1 MTRANDNQYLNKSL
15 NPKSITAMAKK
26 MNDYLQTLY
35 DQIGRMAFFMMG
47 AKDVTFDN
55 AKNTLQ
61 WKIANSK
68 IRTITIRYDLGED
81 LYEVSFF
88 TVGKTTLLEVVIDQ
102 VEVGDLHE
110 TIERMTGLRLS
121 LARVYS

>member
-1 MTRANDNQYLNKSL
+1 MTRANQYLNKSL
-15 NPKSITAMAKK
+15 NLKSITAMAKK

-88 TVGKTTLLEVVIDQ
+88 TVGKTTLLEVVIEH
-102 VEVGDLHE
+102 VEIGNLHE

>member
-1 MTRANDNQYLNKSL
+1 
-15 NPKSITAMAKK
+15 MAEK

-47 AKDVTFDN
+47 AKDIRFDN

-121 LARVYS
+121 LSQVYS

>member
-1 MTRANDNQYLNKSL
+1 MTRANQYLNKSL
-15 NPKSITAMAKK
+15 NLKSITAMAKK

-47 AKDVTFDN
+47 AKDITFDN

-61 WKIANSK
+61 WKITNSK
-68 IRTITIRYDLGED
+68 FRTITIRYDLGED

-88 TVGKTTLLEVVIDQ
+88 TVGKTTFLEVVMEN
-102 VEVGDLHE
+102 VEIGNLHA
-110 TIERMTGLRLS
+110 TIERITGLRLS
-121 LARVYS
+121 FSQVYS

>member
-1 MTRANDNQYLNKSL
+1 
-15 NPKSITAMAKK
+15 MAKK

-88 TVGKTTLLEVVIDQ
+88 TVGKTTLLEVVIEH
-102 VEVGDLHE
+102 VEIGNLHE

>member
-1 MTRANDNQYLNKSL
+1 MTRANQYLNKSL
-15 NPKSITAMAKK
+15 NLKSITAMAKK

-68 IRTITIRYDLGED
+68 FRTITIRYDLGED

>member
-68 IRTITIRYDLGED
+68 FRTITIRYDLGED

>member
-1 MTRANDNQYLNKSL
+1 MTRANQYLNKSL
-15 NPKSITAMAKK
+15 NLKSITAMAKK

-47 AKDVTFDN
+47 AKDITFDN

-88 TVGKTTLLEVVIDQ
+88 TVGKTTLLEVVIEQ
-102 VEVGDLHE
+102 VEIGNLHE

>member
-1 MTRANDNQYLNKSL
+1 MTRANQYLNKSL
-15 NPKSITAMAKK
+15 NLKSITAMAKK

-35 DQIGRMAFFMMG
+35 DQIGQTAFLMMG

-68 IRTITIRYDLGED
+68 FRTITIRYDLGED